1 MKENI
6 DKCTHIEE
14 KEKQLKSKY
23 EQKIWTRVKNNA

>member
-14 KEKQLKSKY
+14 KEKLKSKY